1 METKNTE
8 EKEMIYTEYQ
18 GKPYAIY
25 FAVLLALGAII
36 IGGSYLFMMIFDK
49 IYEAITKTP
58 VS

>member
-8 EKEMIYTEYQ
+8 EREMIYTEYQ

-25 FAVLLALGAII
+25 FAILLALGATI

-49 IYEAITKTP
+49 IYEAITK
-58 VS
+58 

>member
-8 EKEMIYTEYQ
+8 EREMIYTEYH

-25 FAVLLALGAII
+25 FAILLALGATI

-49 IYEAITKTP
+49 IYEAITNTP
-58 VS
+58 VL